1 MLFYFYNFHCLT
13 GWKSKEGV
21 PKLVDLYMKNELMV
35 DEFISKMI
43 DLDGVNDAFDLLRG
57 GKG

>member
-1 MLFYFYNFHCLT
+1 
-13 GWKSKEGV
+13 
-21 PKLVDLYMKNELMV
+21 MKNELMV